1 MVNIKY
7 HLLRGNQALLEM
19 RGIWVPIEFIT
30 GDIYYV
36 IPMFPSKALRSLR
49 WLWLPKKFE
58 QYGMD
63 QPKNCVRRSG
73 VNSDFIINKF

>member
-36 IPMFPSKALRSLR
+36 IPMLPSEALQRKLGR
-49 WLWLPKKFE
+49 LWLPK
-58 QYGMD
+58 
-63 QPKNCVRRSG
+63 
-73 VNSDFIINKF
+73 